1 MTLSTQRAREMDMA
15 CTHTADCPLFP
26 KLNASLGAWRTHYC
40 DTDVAWRNCARF
52 ERSMRGEA
60 VPLALLPNGKLV
72 GVLTEDYVEHHQH
85 PQQPGGGVTTVVAP
99 APAAAA
105 TETDEPPTVIK
116 RSLWQRLFGK
126 GH

>member
-1 MTLSTQRAREMDMA
+1 M
-15 CTHTADCPLFP
+15 
-26 KLNASLGAWRTHYC
+26 
-40 DTDVAWRNCARF
+40 
-52 ERSMRGEA
+52 
-60 VPLALLPNGKLV
+60 PLALLPNGKLV